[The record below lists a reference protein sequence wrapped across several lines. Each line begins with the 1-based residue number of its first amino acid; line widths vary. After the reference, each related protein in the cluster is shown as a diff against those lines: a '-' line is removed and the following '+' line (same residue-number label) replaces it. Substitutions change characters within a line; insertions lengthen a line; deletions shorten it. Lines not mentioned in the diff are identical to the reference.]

1 MDYVPRLSVLMPARN
16 AERTIGE
23 ALRSTLR
30 DLPRDAEL
38 LVLDDA
44 STDDTREV
52 ASSTGDRRVEVIV
65 SDERLGVARAAE
77 LLLARANGELA
88 ARMDSDDVCLPG
100 RFRAELA
107 AIDEGADIVF
117 STFQVIGAGI
127 RRPVP
132 PIRFGPDAARLALL
146 LDCPYPHSTSLAKS
160 SVLRDAGGYRVG
172 AIAEDYDLWLRA
184 ATNGAAMVRLAR
196 PTVLIRKSAT
206 QVTAALGWRESL
218 AWDPVLERSYL
229 ALAQRLWGV
238 DTVPWFGELAFTR
251 DGPLTHDGRAL
262 IEPFVSRFVTSL
274 GGLSTVERWSLARRA
289 RQELGKRAR

>member
-1 MDYVPRLSVLMPARN
+1 MPRLSVLMPARN

-44 STDDTREV
+44 STDGTREI
-52 ASSTGDRRVEVIV
+52 ASSTGDRRVEVIASV
-65 SDERLGVARAAE
+65 EQLGVARAAE
-77 LLLARANGELA
+77 LLLARASGELV
-88 ARMDSDDVCLPG
+88 ARMDSDDVCLRG
-100 RFRAELA
+100 RFGGELA

-146 LDCPYPHSTSLAKS
+146 LDCPYPHSTSLARS

-184 ATNGAAMVRLAR
+184 ATNGATMVRLAR

-218 AWDPVLERSYL
+218 AWDAVLERSYL
-229 ALAQRLWGV
+229 AFAHRLWGV
-238 DTVPWFGELAFTR
+238 ETVPWFAELAFTR
-251 DGPLTHDGRAL
+251 DGPLTRDGRAV
-262 IEPFVSRFVTSL
+262 IEPFVARFVASL